1 MSSNIENIAEQVGQ
15 LNKALENQYDILK
28 ALCADYISIYKI
40 DFNTGKYEIYQTG
53 NLHNKEIAEK
63 TRSLNDYKALVRWYA
78 SEYVIQE
85 DMDYFCNAT
94 SEETIMKH
102 LLEKKDYVIRYRAK
116 GLKQDFCYFD
126 IQYADVSHNPG
137 EKNVIMAIRN
147 VDAVVRTEEEM
158 GRNTGSAH
166 EESLKGSG
174 IGMWMIVIEEG
185 VKPKMYTDSM
195 MRELLGVDDEIL
207 PEDCYAWWYDH
218 VDKNFVSQIDSNM
231 EEILAKGRS
240 EVSYPYNHPDKG
252 TMYIR
257 CGGCKSYDSV
267 HNRIRIKGYHQ
278 DVTEIM
284 TIKQKQDKELEE
296 KRQELQNALV
306 EAQSANKAKTSF
318 LNNMSHDIRTPIN
331 GIIGMVDIASK
342 NPEDAELQ
350 KRMCNNVRESAE
362 RLLNF
367 MNDVIEYSEMEGSRM
382 KLTHEPVDIANIIGN
397 ILELTDKQI
406 NDRNIQ
412 VVTDYGND
420 TYKLAGSLKHI
431 RQVLYNII
439 ENAIKYNKQNG
450 SISIS
455 VHNEKTDE
463 EKAECFV
470 TVADTGIGMSR
481 EYVEHIFEPFTQGY
495 EDARTSYKGTG
506 LGMAICKRIMD
517 YMQGTIEVKTNPG
530 EGSEFTVKFPL
541 DIYEEDTVA
550 DENAE
555 NGNFAGYKI
564 LIVDDNNMNRE
575 ITQFMV
581 EELGAKAVTT
591 CDGKEALDTFR
602 KSERGDFD
610 CIIMDLMMPVMDG
623 FEASER
629 IRNLDREDAHTIP
642 IIPLSASS
650 SEEDM
655 EKAVE
660 SGMNG
665 YLVKPVSIDLL
676 KHTLQNMI

>member
-102 LLEKKDYVIRYRAK
+102 LLEKRDYVIRYRAK

-147 VDAVVRTEEEM
+147 VDAVVRKEEEM
-158 GRNTGSAH
+158 RRNTARAH
-166 EESLKGSG
+166 EDTLKGSG

-231 EEILAKGRS
+231 EEILVKGRS

-284 TIKQKQDKELEE
+284 TIKQKQDKELMD
-296 KRQELQNALV
+296 ALV
-306 EAQSANKAKTSF
+306 VAKRADRSKSEF
-318 LNNMSHDIRTPIN
+318 ISHMSHDIRTPIN

-506 LGMAICKRIMD
+506 LGMAICKRIVD

-555 NGNFAGYKI
+555 NDNLAGYKI
-564 LIVDDNNMNRE
+564 LIADDNNMNRE

-591 CDGKEALDTFR
+591 CNGKEALDTFR

-665 YLVKPVSIDLL
+665 YLVKPVSIELL
-676 KHTLQNMI
+676 KQTLQNMI

>member
-53 NLHNKEIAEK
+53 NLHNKKIAEK

-94 SEETIMKH
+94 SEETIIKH
-102 LLEKKDYVIRYRAK
+102 LLEKRDYVIRYRAK

-158 GRNTGSAH
+158 RRNTASVH
-166 EESLKGSG
+166 EETLKGSG
-174 IGMWMIVIEEG
+174 IGMWMIVIEDG

-231 EEILAKGRS
+231 EEILVKGRS

-284 TIKQKQDKELEE
+284 TIKQKQDKELMD
-296 KRQELQNALV
+296 ALV
-306 EAQSANKAKTSF
+306 EAKRADRSKSEF
-318 LNNMSHDIRTPIN
+318 ISHMSHDIRTPIN

-406 NDRNIQ
+406 NDRNLR

-439 ENAIKYNKQNG
+439 ENAIRYNKQNG
-450 SISIS
+450 SISIT

-463 EKAECFV
+463 QKAECFV

-481 EYVEHIFEPFTQGY
+481 EYVKHIFEPFTQGY

-517 YMQGTIEVKTNPG
+517 YMQGTIEVKTEPG

-555 NGNFAGYKI
+555 NDDFAGYKI
-564 LIVDDNNMNRE
+564 LIADDNNMNRE

-581 EELGAKAVTT
+581 EELGAKAVTV
-591 CDGKEALDTFR
+591 CNGEEALDTFR
-602 KSERGDFD
+602 KSEVGCFD

-660 SGMNG
+660 YGMNG
-665 YLVKPVSIDLL
+665 YLVKPVSIELL
-676 KHTLQNMI
+676 KRTLQNMI

>member
-102 LLEKKDYVIRYRAK
+102 LLEKRDYVIRYRAK

-158 GRNTGSAH
+158 RRNTASAH
-166 EESLKGSG
+166 EETLKGSG

-284 TIKQKQDKELEE
+284 TIKQKQDKELMD
-296 KRQELQNALV
+296 ALV
-306 EAQSANKAKTSF
+306 VAKRADRSKSEF
-318 LNNMSHDIRTPIN
+318 ISHMSHDIRTPIN

-450 SISIS
+450 SISI
-455 VHNEKTDE
+455 
-463 EKAECFV
+463 
-470 TVADTGIGMSR
+470 
-481 EYVEHIFEPFTQGY
+481 
-495 EDARTSYKGTG
+495 
-506 LGMAICKRIMD
+506 
-517 YMQGTIEVKTNPG
+517 
-530 EGSEFTVKFPL
+530 
-541 DIYEEDTVA
+541 
-550 DENAE
+550 
-555 NGNFAGYKI
+555 
-564 LIVDDNNMNRE
+564 
-575 ITQFMV
+575 
-581 EELGAKAVTT
+581 
-591 CDGKEALDTFR
+591 
-602 KSERGDFD
+602 
-610 CIIMDLMMPVMDG
+610 
-623 FEASER
+623 
-629 IRNLDREDAHTIP
+629 
-642 IIPLSASS
+642 
-650 SEEDM
+650 
-655 EKAVE
+655 
-660 SGMNG
+660 
-665 YLVKPVSIDLL
+665 
-676 KHTLQNMI
+676 

>member
-102 LLEKKDYVIRYRAK
+102 LLEKRDYVIRYRAK

-158 GRNTGSAH
+158 RRNTASAH
-166 EESLKGSG
+166 EETLKGSG

-257 CGGCKSYDSV
+257 CGVCKSYDSV

-284 TIKQKQDKELEE
+284 TIKQKQDKELMD
-296 KRQELQNALV
+296 ALV
-306 EAQSANKAKTSF
+306 VAKRADRSKSEF
-318 LNNMSHDIRTPIN
+318 ISHMSHDIRTPIN

-350 KRMCNNVRESAE
+350 KRMCNNVRESAQ

-541 DIYEEDTVA
+541 DIYEEDTVT

-555 NGNFAGYKI
+555 NDNFAGYKI

-629 IRNLDREDAHTIP
+629 IRNLDREDARTIP

>member
-28 ALCADYISIYKI
+28 ALCADYILIYKI

-94 SEETIMKH
+94 AEETIMKH
-102 LLEKKDYVIRYRAK
+102 LLEKRDYVIRYRAK

-158 GRNTGSAH
+158 RRNTASVH
-166 EESLKGSG
+166 EETLKGSG
-174 IGMWMIVIEEG
+174 IGMWMIVIEDG

-231 EEILAKGRS
+231 EEILVKGRS

-284 TIKQKQDKELEE
+284 TIKQKQDKELMD
-296 KRQELQNALV
+296 ALV
-306 EAQSANKAKTSF
+306 VAKRADRSKSEF
-318 LNNMSHDIRTPIN
+318 ISHMSHDIRTPIN

-555 NGNFAGYKI
+555 NDNLAGYKI

>member
-158 GRNTGSAH
+158 RRNTASAH
-166 EESLKGSG
+166 EETLKGSG

-240 EVSYPYNHPDKG
+240 EVSYPYNNPDKG

-267 HNRIRIKGYHQ
+267 HDRIRIKGYHQ

-284 TIKQKQDKELEE
+284 TIKQKQDKELMD
-296 KRQELQNALV
+296 ALV
-306 EAQSANKAKTSF
+306 VAKRADRSKSEF
-318 LNNMSHDIRTPIN
+318 ISHMSHYIRTPIN

-350 KRMCNNVRESAE
+350 KRMCNNVRESAQ

-541 DIYEEDTVA
+541 DIYEEDTVT

-555 NGNFAGYKI
+555 NDNFAGYKI

-676 KHTLQNMI
+676 KHTLQSMI

>member
-116 GLKQDFCYFD
+116 GLKHDFCYFD

-158 GRNTGSAH
+158 RRNTASAH
-166 EESLKGSG
+166 EETLKGSG

-284 TIKQKQDKELEE
+284 TIKQKQDKELMD
-296 KRQELQNALV
+296 ALV
-306 EAQSANKAKTSF
+306 VAKRADRSKSEF
-318 LNNMSHDIRTPIN
+318 ISHMSHDIRTPIN

-517 YMQGTIEVKTNPG
+517 YIQGTIEVKTDPG

>member
-1 MSSNIENIAEQVGQ
+1 MRLI
-15 LNKALENQYDILK
+15 YDMLWQK
-28 ALCADYISIYKI
+28 TLFMKEKNRSMR
-40 DFNTGKYEIYQTG
+40 NKYEIYQTG

-102 LLEKKDYVIRYRAK
+102 LLEKRDYVIRYRAK

-158 GRNTGSAH
+158 RRNTASAH
-166 EESLKGSG
+166 EETLKGSG

-284 TIKQKQDKELEE
+284 TIKQKQDKELMD
-296 KRQELQNALV
+296 ALV
-306 EAQSANKAKTSF
+306 VAKRADRSKSEF
-318 LNNMSHDIRTPIN
+318 ISHMSHDIRTPIN

>member
-1 MSSNIENIAEQVGQ
+1 MSNNIENIAEQAG
-15 LNKALENQYDILK
+15 LDYNDILK

-53 NLHNKEIAEK
+53 NLHNKEIAENTK
-63 TRSLNDYKALVRWYA
+63 SLNDYKALVRWYA

-85 DMDYFCNAT
+85 DMEYFCNAT

-102 LLEKKDYVIRYRAK
+102 LQERRDYIIRYRAR

-147 VDAVVRTEEEM
+147 VDAVVRKEEEM
-158 GRNTGSAH
+158 RRNTARAH
-166 EESLKGSG
+166 EDTLKGSG

-195 MRELLGVDDEIL
+195 MRELLGVDDKIL
-207 PEDCYAWWYDH
+207 PEDCYAWWHDH
-218 VDKNFVSQIDSNM
+218 IDKDFVSQIDSSV
-231 EEILAKGRS
+231 EEILVKGRS

-284 TIKQKQDKELEE
+284 TIKQKQDKELME
-296 KRQELQNALV
+296 ALV
-306 EAQSANKAKTSF
+306 AARRAYRSKSEFISH
-318 LNNMSHDIRTPIN
+318 MSHDIRTPLN

-367 MNDVIEYSEMEGSRM
+367 MNDVIDYSEMEGSRM
-382 KLTHEPVDIANIIGN
+382 KLTHEPVDIAYIIGN
-397 ILELTDKQI
+397 ILDLTDKQI
-406 NDRNIQ
+406 NDRNLGVI
-412 VVTDYGND
+412 TDYGND
-420 TYKLAGSLKHI
+420 TYKLAGSPKHI

-439 ENAIKYNKQNG
+439 ENAIRYNKQNG
-450 SISIS
+450 SISIT

-463 EKAECFV
+463 QKAECFV

-517 YMQGTIEVKTNPG
+517 YMQGTIEVKTEPG
-530 EGSEFTVKFPL
+530 KGSEFTVKFPL

-550 DENAE
+550 DENAA
-555 NGNFAGYKI
+555 NKDLAGYKI
-564 LIVDDNNMNRE
+564 LIVDDNSMNRE

-581 EELGAKAVTT
+581 EELGAKAVTA
-591 CDGKEALDTFR
+591 CNGKEALDTFR
-602 KSERGDFD
+602 KSEVGVFD
-610 CIIMDLMMPVMDG
+610 GIIMDLMMPVMDG
-623 FEASER
+623 FEASEN
-629 IRNLDREDAHTIP
+629 IRNLDREDSHTIP

-650 SEEDM
+650 SGEDM

-665 YLVKPVSIDLL
+665 YLVKPVSIELL
-676 KHTLQNMI
+676 KQTLQNMI

>member
-40 DFNTGKYEIYQTG
+40 DFNTGKYEIYQAG
-53 NLHNKEIAEK
+53 NLHNREIAEK
-63 TRSLNDYKALVRWYA
+63 TRNLNDYKALVRWYA

-94 SEETIMKH
+94 SEETIIKH
-102 LLEKKDYVIRYRAK
+102 LLMKRDYVIRYRAK

-158 GRNTGSAH
+158 RRNTASAH
-166 EESLKGSG
+166 EETLKGSG

-284 TIKQKQDKELEE
+284 TIKQKQDKELMD
-296 KRQELQNALV
+296 ALV
-306 EAQSANKAKTSF
+306 VAKRADRSKSEF
-318 LNNMSHDIRTPIN
+318 ISHMSHDIRTPIN

>member
-1 MSSNIENIAEQVGQ
+1 MSSNIENIAEQAG
-15 LNKALENQYDILK
+15 LDYNDILK

-53 NLHNKEIAEK
+53 NLHNKEIAEM
-63 TRSLNDYKALVRWYA
+63 TESLNDYKALVRWYA

-85 DMDYFCNAT
+85 DMEYFCNAT

-102 LLEKKDYVIRYRAK
+102 LQEKRDYVIRYRAR

-147 VDAVVRTEEEM
+147 MDAVVRKEEEM
-158 GRNTGSAH
+158 RRNTARAH
-166 EESLKGSG
+166 EDTLKGSG
-174 IGMWMIVIEEG
+174 IGMWMIIIEEG

-195 MRELLGVDDEIL
+195 MRELLGVDDKIL

-218 VDKNFVSQIDSNM
+218 IDKDFVSQIDSSV
-231 EEILAKGRS
+231 EEILVKGRS

-284 TIKQKQDKELEE
+284 AVKQKQDKELMD
-296 KRQELQNALV
+296 ALV
-306 EAQSANKAKTSF
+306 ETKRADRSKSEF
-318 LNNMSHDIRTPIN
+318 ISHMSHDIRTPLN

-367 MNDVIEYSEMEGSRM
+367 MNDVIDYSEMEGSRM
-382 KLTHEPVDIANIIGN
+382 KLTHEPVDIAYIIGN
-397 ILELTDKQI
+397 ILDLTDKQI
-406 NDRNIQ
+406 NDRDLRVI
-412 VVTDYGND
+412 TDYGND
-420 TYKLAGSLKHI
+420 TYKLAGSPKHI

-439 ENAIKYNKQNG
+439 ENAIRYNKQNG
-450 SISIS
+450 SISIT

-463 EKAECFV
+463 QKAECFV

-506 LGMAICKRIMD
+506 LGMAICKRIVD

-550 DENAE
+550 DGNAA
-555 NGNFAGYKI
+555 NKDLAGYNI
-564 LIVDDNNMNRE
+564 LIVDDNNMNCE

-581 EELGAKAVTT
+581 EELGAKAVTA
-591 CDGKEALDTFR
+591 CNGKEALDTFR
-602 KSERGDFD
+602 KSEVGVFD

-623 FEASER
+623 FEASEH
-629 IRNLDREDAHTIP
+629 IRNLDREDSHTIP

-650 SEEDM
+650 SGDDM

-665 YLVKPVSIDLL
+665 YLVKPVSIELL
-676 KHTLQNMI
+676 KQTLQNMI

>member
-1 MSSNIENIAEQVGQ
+1 MSGNIENIAEQVGQ

-63 TRSLNDYKALVRWYA
+63 IKGLNDYKALVRWYA

-94 SEETIMKH
+94 AEETIMKH
-102 LLEKKDYVIRYRAK
+102 LPEKKDYTIRYRAK

-126 IQYADVSHNPG
+126 IQYADVSHNPD

-147 VDAVVRTEEEM
+147 VDSVVRTEEEM
-158 GRNTGSAH
+158 RRNTARVH
-166 EESLKGSG
+166 EETLKGSG

-231 EEILAKGRS
+231 EEILVKGRS

-284 TIKQKQDKELEE
+284 TIKQKQDKELMD
-296 KRQELQNALV
+296 ALV
-306 EAQSANKAKTSF
+306 AARRADRSKSEFISH
-318 LNNMSHDIRTPIN
+318 MSHDIRTPIN
-331 GIIGMVDIASK
+331 GIIGMVDIASR

-382 KLTHEPVDIANIIGN
+382 QFTHEPVDIANIIGN

-406 NDRNIQ
+406 NDKNLR
-412 VVTDYGND
+412 VVTNYGDD

-517 YMQGTIEVKTNPG
+517 YMQGTIEVKTDPG

-555 NGNFAGYKI
+555 NDDFAGYKI
-564 LIVDDNNMNRE
+564 LIADDNNMNRE

-581 EELGAKAVTT
+581 EELGAKAVTV
-591 CDGKEALDTFR
+591 CNGEEALDTFR
-602 KSERGDFD
+602 KSEVGCFD

-623 FEASER
+623 FAASER

-660 SGMNG
+660 YGMNG
-665 YLVKPVSIDLL
+665 YLVKPVSIELL
-676 KHTLQNMI
+676 KRTLQNMI

>member
-1 MSSNIENIAEQVGQ
+1 MRLIYDMLGQ
-15 LNKALENQYDILK
+15 KTLFMKEKNRSMRN
-28 ALCADYISIYKI
+28 
-40 DFNTGKYEIYQTG
+40 KYEIYQTG

-158 GRNTGSAH
+158 RRNTASAH
-166 EESLKGSG
+166 EETLKGSG

-284 TIKQKQDKELEE
+284 TIKQKQDKELMD
-296 KRQELQNALV
+296 ALV
-306 EAQSANKAKTSF
+306 VAKRADRSKSEF
-318 LNNMSHDIRTPIN
+318 ISHMSHDIRTPIN

>member
-53 NLHNKEIAEK
+53 NLHNKEIAEM
-63 TRSLNDYKALVRWYA
+63 TESLNDYKALVRWYA

-102 LLEKKDYVIRYRAK
+102 LQEKKDYVIRYRAK

-126 IQYADVSHNPG
+126 IQYVDVSHNPG

-147 VDAVVRTEEEM
+147 VDAVVRKEEEM
-158 GRNTGSAH
+158 RRNTARAH
-166 EESLKGSG
+166 EDTLKGSG

-195 MRELLGVDDEIL
+195 MRELIGVDDEIL

-218 VDKNFVSQIDSNM
+218 IDKDFVSQIDSSV
-231 EEILAKGRS
+231 EEILVKGRS

-284 TIKQKQDKELEE
+284 MVKQKQDKKLMD
-296 KRQELQNALV
+296 ALV
-306 EAQSANKAKTSF
+306 AARRADRSKSEFISH
-318 LNNMSHDIRTPIN
+318 MSHDIRTPLN

-367 MNDVIEYSEMEGSRM
+367 MNDVIDYSEMEGSRM
-382 KLTHEPVDIANIIGN
+382 KLTHEPVDVAYIIGN
-397 ILELTDKQI
+397 ILDLTDKQI
-406 NDRNIQ
+406 NDRNLRVI
-412 VVTDYGND
+412 TDYGND
-420 TYKLAGSLKHI
+420 TYKFAGSPKHI

-629 IRNLDREDAHTIP
+629 IRNLDREDARTIP

>member
-94 SEETIMKH
+94 SEETIIKH
-102 LLEKKDYVIRYRAK
+102 LLEKRDYVIRYRAK

-158 GRNTGSAH
+158 RRNTASVH
-166 EESLKGSG
+166 EETLKGSG
-174 IGMWMIVIEEG
+174 IGMWMIVIEDG

-231 EEILAKGRS
+231 EEILVKGRS

-284 TIKQKQDKELEE
+284 TIKQKQDKELMD
-296 KRQELQNALV
+296 ALV
-306 EAQSANKAKTSF
+306 EAKRADRSKSEF
-318 LNNMSHDIRTPIN
+318 ISHMSHDIRTPIN

-541 DIYEEDTVA
+541 DIYKEDTVA

-555 NGNFAGYKI
+555 NNNLAGYKI

>member
-1 MSSNIENIAEQVGQ
+1 
-15 LNKALENQYDILK
+15 
-28 ALCADYISIYKI
+28 
-40 DFNTGKYEIYQTG
+40 
-53 NLHNKEIAEK
+53 
-63 TRSLNDYKALVRWYA
+63 
-78 SEYVIQE
+78 
-85 DMDYFCNAT
+85 
-94 SEETIMKH
+94 
-102 LLEKKDYVIRYRAK
+102 
-116 GLKQDFCYFD
+116 
-126 IQYADVSHNPG
+126 
-137 EKNVIMAIRN
+137 
-147 VDAVVRTEEEM
+147 
-158 GRNTGSAH
+158 
-166 EESLKGSG
+166 
-174 IGMWMIVIEEG
+174 
-185 VKPKMYTDSM
+185 
-195 MRELLGVDDEIL
+195 
-207 PEDCYAWWYDH
+207 
-218 VDKNFVSQIDSNM
+218 
-231 EEILAKGRS
+231 
-240 EVSYPYNHPDKG
+240 
-252 TMYIR
+252 
-257 CGGCKSYDSV
+257 
-267 HNRIRIKGYHQ
+267 
-278 DVTEIM
+278 M
-284 TIKQKQDKELEE
+284 TIKQKQDKELMD
-296 KRQELQNALV
+296 ALV
-306 EAQSANKAKTSF
+306 VAKRADRSKSEF
-318 LNNMSHDIRTPIN
+318 ISHMSHDIRTPIN

-382 KLTHEPVDIANIIGN
+382 KLTHEPVNIANIIGN

-623 FEASER
+623 FEASEC
-629 IRNLDREDAHTIP
+629 IRNLDREDARTIP

>member
-1 MSSNIENIAEQVGQ
+1 MSSNIENIAEQAG
-15 LNKALENQYDILK
+15 LDYNDILK

-53 NLHNKEIAEK
+53 NLHNKEIAEM
-63 TRSLNDYKALVRWYA
+63 TESLNDYKALVRWYA

-102 LLEKKDYVIRYRAK
+102 LLEKRDYVIRYRAR

-147 VDAVVRTEEEM
+147 VDAVVRKEEEM
-158 GRNTGSAH
+158 RRNTARAH
-166 EESLKGSG
+166 EDTLKGSG

-195 MRELLGVDDEIL
+195 MRELLGVDDKIL

-218 VDKNFVSQIDSNM
+218 IDKDFVSQIDSSV
-231 EEILAKGRS
+231 EEILVKGRS

-284 TIKQKQDKELEE
+284 TIKQKQDKELMD
-296 KRQELQNALV
+296 ALV
-306 EAQSANKAKTSF
+306 ETKRADRSKSEF
-318 LNNMSHDIRTPIN
+318 ISHMSHDIRTPLN

-382 KLTHEPVDIANIIGN
+382 KLTHEPVDIANIIEN

-555 NGNFAGYKI
+555 NDNLAGYKI

-629 IRNLDREDAHTIP
+629 IRNLDREDARTIP

>member
-102 LLEKKDYVIRYRAK
+102 LLEKRDYVIRYRAK

-158 GRNTGSAH
+158 RRNTASAH
-166 EESLKGSG
+166 EETLKGSG

-284 TIKQKQDKELEE
+284 TIKQKQDKELMD
-296 KRQELQNALV
+296 ALV
-306 EAQSANKAKTSF
+306 VAKRADRSKSEF
-318 LNNMSHDIRTPIN
+318 ISHMSHDIRTPIN

-455 VHNEKTDE
+455 VHIEKTDE

-555 NGNFAGYKI
+555 NDNFAGYKI

-629 IRNLDREDAHTIP
+629 IRNLDREDARTIP

>member
-53 NLHNKEIAEK
+53 NLHNKEIAEM
-63 TRSLNDYKALVRWYA
+63 TESLNDYKAFVRWYA

-102 LLEKKDYVIRYRAK
+102 LQEKKDYVIRYRAK

-126 IQYADVSHNPG
+126 IQYVDVSHNPG

-147 VDAVVRTEEEM
+147 VDAVVRKEEEM
-158 GRNTGSAH
+158 RRNTARAH
-166 EESLKGSG
+166 EDTLKGSG

-195 MRELLGVDDEIL
+195 MRELIGVDDEIL

-218 VDKNFVSQIDSNM
+218 IDKDFVSQIDSSV
-231 EEILAKGRS
+231 EEILVKGRS

-284 TIKQKQDKELEE
+284 MVKQKQDKKLMD
-296 KRQELQNALV
+296 ALV
-306 EAQSANKAKTSF
+306 AARRADRSKSEFISH
-318 LNNMSHDIRTPIN
+318 MSHDIRTPLN

-367 MNDVIEYSEMEGSRM
+367 MNDVIDYSEMEGSRM
-382 KLTHEPVDIANIIGN
+382 KLTHEPVDVAYIIGN
-397 ILELTDKQI
+397 ILDLTDKQI
-406 NDRNIQ
+406 NDRNLRVI
-412 VVTDYGND
+412 TDYGND
-420 TYKLAGSLKHI
+420 TYKFAGSPKHI

-629 IRNLDREDAHTIP
+629 IRNLDREDARTIP

>member
-1 MSSNIENIAEQVGQ
+1 MWKLASNVANNITN
-15 LNKALENQYDILK
+15 LIDDILK

-102 LLEKKDYVIRYRAK
+102 LLEKRDYVIRYRAK

-158 GRNTGSAH
+158 RRNTASAH
-166 EESLKGSG
+166 EETLKGSG

-284 TIKQKQDKELEE
+284 TIKQKQDKELMD
-296 KRQELQNALV
+296 ALV
-306 EAQSANKAKTSF
+306 VAKRADRSKSEF
-318 LNNMSHDIRTPIN
+318 ISHMSHDIRTPIN

>member
-63 TRSLNDYKALVRWYA
+63 TRSLNDCKALVRWYA

-102 LLEKKDYVIRYRAK
+102 LLEKRDYVIRYRAK

-158 GRNTGSAH
+158 RRNTASAH
-166 EESLKGSG
+166 EETLKGSG

-284 TIKQKQDKELEE
+284 TIKQKQDKELMD
-296 KRQELQNALV
+296 ALV
-306 EAQSANKAKTSF
+306 VAKRADRSKSEF
-318 LNNMSHDIRTPIN
+318 ISHMSHDIRTPIN

-629 IRNLDREDAHTIP
+629 IRNLDREDARTIP

>member
-53 NLHNKEIAEK
+53 NLHNKKIAEK

-94 SEETIMKH
+94 SEETIIKH
-102 LLEKKDYVIRYRAK
+102 LLEKRDYVIRYRAK

-158 GRNTGSAH
+158 RRNTASVH
-166 EESLKGSG
+166 DETLKGSG
-174 IGMWMIVIEEG
+174 IGMWMIVIEDG

-231 EEILAKGRS
+231 EDILVKGRS

-284 TIKQKQDKELEE
+284 TIKQKQDKELMD
-296 KRQELQNALV
+296 ALV
-306 EAQSANKAKTSF
+306 EAKRADRSKSEF
-318 LNNMSHDIRTPIN
+318 ISHMSHDIRTPIN

-555 NGNFAGYKI
+555 NNNLAGYKI

-623 FEASER
+623 FAASER

>member
-63 TRSLNDYKALVRWYA
+63 TRSLNDYKALARWYA

-102 LLEKKDYVIRYRAK
+102 LLEKRDYVIRYRAK

-158 GRNTGSAH
+158 RRNTASAH
-166 EESLKGSG
+166 EETLKGSG

-284 TIKQKQDKELEE
+284 TIKQKQDKELMD
-296 KRQELQNALV
+296 ALV
-306 EAQSANKAKTSF
+306 VAKRADRSKSEF
-318 LNNMSHDIRTPIN
+318 ISHMSHDIRTPIN

>member
-94 SEETIMKH
+94 AEETIMKH
-102 LLEKKDYVIRYRAK
+102 LLEKRDYIIRYRAK

-147 VDAVVRTEEEM
+147 VDAVVRKEEEM
-158 GRNTGSAH
+158 RRNTARAH
-166 EESLKGSG
+166 EDTLKGSG

-195 MRELLGVDDEIL
+195 MRELLGVDDKIL

-231 EEILAKGRS
+231 EEILVKGRS

-284 TIKQKQDKELEE
+284 TIKQKQDKELMD
-296 KRQELQNALV
+296 ALV
-306 EAQSANKAKTSF
+306 ETKRADRSKSEF
-318 LNNMSHDIRTPIN
+318 ISHMSHDIRTPLN

-367 MNDVIEYSEMEGSRM
+367 MNDVIDYSEMEGSRM
-382 KLTHEPVDIANIIGN
+382 KLTHEPVDIAYIIGN
-397 ILELTDKQI
+397 ILDLTDKQI
-406 NDRNIQ
+406 NDRDLRVI
-412 VVTDYGND
+412 TDYGND
-420 TYKLAGSLKHI
+420 TYKLAGSPKHI

-470 TVADTGIGMSR
+470 TIADTGIGMSR

-517 YMQGTIEVKTNPG
+517 YMHGTIEVKTGPG

-555 NGNFAGYKI
+555 NDNLAGYKI

-591 CDGKEALDTFR
+591 CNGKEALDTFR

-629 IRNLDREDAHTIP
+629 IRNLDREDARTIP

>member
-158 GRNTGSAH
+158 RRNTASVH
-166 EESLKGSG
+166 EETLKGAG

-195 MRELLGVDDEIL
+195 MRELLGVDDKIL
-207 PEDCYAWWYDH
+207 PEDCYEWWYDH
-218 VDKNFVSQIDSNM
+218 VDKNFVSQIDSCV

-284 TIKQKQDKELEE
+284 TIKQKQDKELMD
-296 KRQELQNALV
+296 ALV
-306 EAQSANKAKTSF
+306 VAKRADRSKSEF
-318 LNNMSHDIRTPIN
+318 ISHMSHDIRTPIN

-350 KRMCNNVRESAE
+350 KRMCSNVRESAE

-382 KLTHEPVDIANIIGN
+382 KLTHEPVNIANIIGN

-455 VHNEKTDE
+455 VHIEKTDE

-555 NGNFAGYKI
+555 NDNFAGYKI

-629 IRNLDREDAHTIP
+629 IRNLDREDARTIP

>member
-102 LLEKKDYVIRYRAK
+102 LQEKRDYVIRYRAK

-147 VDAVVRTEEEM
+147 VDAVVRKEEEM
-158 GRNTGSAH
+158 RRNTARAH
-166 EESLKGSG
+166 EDTLKGSG

-218 VDKNFVSQIDSNM
+218 IDKDFVSQIDSSV
-231 EEILAKGRS
+231 EEILVKGRS

-284 TIKQKQDKELEE
+284 MVKQKQDKKLMD
-296 KRQELQNALV
+296 ALV
-306 EAQSANKAKTSF
+306 AARRADRSKSEFISH
-318 LNNMSHDIRTPIN
+318 MSHDIRTPLN

-367 MNDVIEYSEMEGSRM
+367 MNDVIDYSEMEGSRM
-382 KLTHEPVDIANIIGN
+382 KLTHEPVDVAYIIGN
-397 ILELTDKQI
+397 ILDLTDKQI
-406 NDRNIQ
+406 NDRNLRVI
-412 VVTDYGND
+412 TDYGND
-420 TYKLAGSLKHI
+420 TYKFAGSPKHI

-629 IRNLDREDAHTIP
+629 IRNLDREDARTIP

>member
-1 MSSNIENIAEQVGQ
+1 MSSNIENIAEQAG
-15 LNKALENQYDILK
+15 LDYNDILK

-53 NLHNKEIAEK
+53 NLHNKEIAEM
-63 TRSLNDYKALVRWYA
+63 TESLNDYKALVRWYA

-102 LLEKKDYVIRYRAK
+102 LQEKKDYVIRYRAK

-147 VDAVVRTEEEM
+147 VDAVVRKEEEM
-158 GRNTGSAH
+158 RRNTARAH
-166 EESLKGSG
+166 EDTLKGSG

-284 TIKQKQDKELEE
+284 TIKQKQDKELMD
-296 KRQELQNALV
+296 ALV
-306 EAQSANKAKTSF
+306 VAKRADRSKSEF
-318 LNNMSHDIRTPIN
+318 ISHMSHDIRTPIN

-350 KRMCNNVRESAE
+350 KRMCSNVRESAQ

-555 NGNFAGYKI
+555 NNNLAGYKI

-629 IRNLDREDAHTIP
+629 IRNLDREDARTIP

>member
-53 NLHNKEIAEK
+53 NLHNKKIAEK

-94 SEETIMKH
+94 SEETIIKH

-158 GRNTGSAH
+158 RRNTASAH
-166 EESLKGSG
+166 EETLKGSG

-231 EEILAKGRS
+231 EEILEKGRS

-284 TIKQKQDKELEE
+284 TIKQKQDKELMD
-296 KRQELQNALV
+296 ALV
-306 EAQSANKAKTSF
+306 VAKRADRSKSEF
-318 LNNMSHDIRTPIN
+318 ISHMSHDIRTPIN

-623 FEASER
+623 FEASEC
-629 IRNLDREDAHTIP
+629 IRNLDREDARTIP

>member
-1 MSSNIENIAEQVGQ
+1 MSSNIENIAEQAG
-15 LNKALENQYDILK
+15 LDYNDILK

-53 NLHNKEIAEK
+53 NLHNKEIAEM
-63 TRSLNDYKALVRWYA
+63 TESLNDYKALVRWYA

-85 DMDYFCNAT
+85 DMEYFCNAT

-102 LLEKKDYVIRYRAK
+102 LQERRDYIIRYRAR

-147 VDAVVRTEEEM
+147 VDAVVRKEEEM
-158 GRNTGSAH
+158 RRNTARAH
-166 EESLKGSG
+166 EDTLKGSG

-195 MRELLGVDDEIL
+195 MRELLGVDDKIL

-218 VDKNFVSQIDSNM
+218 IDKDFVSQIDSSV
-231 EEILAKGRS
+231 EEILVKGRS

-284 TIKQKQDKELEE
+284 TIKQKQDKELME
-296 KRQELQNALV
+296 ALV
-306 EAQSANKAKTSF
+306 AARRADRSKSEFISH
-318 LNNMSHDIRTPIN
+318 MSHDIRTPLN

-367 MNDVIEYSEMEGSRM
+367 MNDVIDYSEMEGSRM
-382 KLTHEPVDIANIIGN
+382 KLTHEPVDIAYIIGN
-397 ILELTDKQI
+397 ILDLTDKQI
-406 NDRNIQ
+406 NDRDLRVI
-412 VVTDYGND
+412 TDYGND
-420 TYKLAGSLKHI
+420 TYKLAGSPKHI

-439 ENAIKYNKQNG
+439 ENAIRYNKQNG
-450 SISIS
+450 SISIT

-463 EKAECFV
+463 QKAECFV
-470 TVADTGIGMSR
+470 TVADTGIGMNR

-555 NGNFAGYKI
+555 NNNLAGYKI

-665 YLVKPVSIDLL
+665 YLVKPISIDLL